1 MTLRNLGGNTVVS
14 RECGKIRIGY
24 LVLVLFLAVFGYLSY
39 RIVPVYTQ
47 QDAFD
52 EDLLEL
58 AGTATRK
65 GWDNGEIVNR
75 VRKLGKTRNFQIRAR
90 DIRVRRARGRPE
102 VSLEVNYTRS
112 EEFPGGYVYV
122 FSFSSSSEGS
132 YFF

>member
-1 MTLRNLGGNTVVS
+1 MTLRNLGENSVGS

-52 EDLLEL
+52 EDLLDL

-75 VRKLGKTRNFQIRAR
+75 VRKLGKTRSFQIKAK
-90 DIRVRRARGRPE
+90 DIRVHRVRGE
-102 VSLEVNYTRS
+102 AKIILEVNYTRS
-112 EEFPGGYVYV
+112 EEFPGGYVHV
-122 FSFSSSSEGS
+122 FSFSSSSEGT

>member
-1 MTLRNLGGNTVVS
+1 MTLRNLGGNTVRS

-24 LVLVLFLAVFGYLSY
+24 LVLVLFLAVFGYLAY
-39 RIVPVYTQ
+39 RIVPVYSQ

-52 EDLLEL
+52 DDLRSL
-58 AGTATRK
+58 AGTATRR
-65 GWDNGEIVNR
+65 GWDTSEIVNQ

>member
-1 MTLRNLGGNTVVS
+1 MTLRNPGGNSVVS

-47 QDAFD
+47 QDSFD
-52 EDLLEL
+52 EDLLDL
-58 AGTATRK
+58 AGNATRK

-75 VRKLGKTRNFQIRAR
+75 VRKLGKTRNFQIKAK
-90 DIRVRRARGRPE
+90 DIRVHRVRGQAKIL
-102 VSLEVNYTRS
+102 LEVNYTRS
-112 EEFPGGYVYV
+112 EEFPGGYVHV
-122 FSFSSSSEGS
+122 FSFSSSSEGT

>member
-1 MTLRNLGGNTVVS
+1 MTLRNLGGNTVGS

-52 EDLLEL
+52 EDLLDL

-65 GWDNGEIVNR
+65 GWDNGEIVNQ
-75 VRKLGKTRNFQIRAR
+75 VRKLGKTRSFEIKAK
-90 DIRVRRARGRPE
+90 DIRVHRVRGQAKIL
-102 VSLEVNYTRS
+102 LEVNYTRS
-112 EEFPGGYVYV
+112 EEFPGGYVHV
-122 FSFSSSSEGS
+122 FSFSSSSEGT

>member
-1 MTLRNLGGNTVVS
+1 MTLRNLGGNTVRS

-39 RIVPVYTQ
+39 QIVPVYTQ

-52 EDLLEL
+52 EDLLDL

-65 GWDNGEIVNR
+65 GWDNGEIVNQ

-90 DIRVRRARGRPE
+90 DIRVRRARDRPE
-102 VSLEVNYTRS
+102 VTLEVTYTRS

-122 FSFSSSSEGS
+122 FSFSSSSEGT

>member
-1 MTLRNLGGNTVVS
+1 MTLRNLEGNTVVS
-14 RECGKIRIGY
+14 KECGKIRIGY
-24 LVLVLFLAVFGYLSY
+24 LMLVLFLAVFGYLSY

-52 EDLLEL
+52 EDLLDL

-65 GWDNGEIVNR
+65 GWDNGEIMNR
-75 VRKLGKTRNFQIRAR
+75 VRKLGKTRSFQIKRKDVR
-90 DIRVRRARGRPE
+90 VHRVRGQAKII
-102 VSLEVNYTRS
+102 LEVNYTRS